1 MVLQVAYPARVA
13 GHDLDGG
20 MSLRAC
26 CAKPGTDLVYQP
38 VRACY
43 AMPGTDLVYGAT
55 RPHHRSSLW
64 TYGTTKRFCLRYQ
77 ATRELCD
84 A

>member
-20 MSLRAC
+20 MSIRAC
-26 CAKPGTDLVYQP
+26 C
-38 VRACY
+38 

-55 RPHHRSSLW
+55 RLQRGSSLW
-64 TYGTTKRFCLRYQ
+64 TYGTTKKYFLRCK
-77 ATRELCD
+77 ATRQLCD
-84 A
+84 AQY